1 MVVRYTL
8 TRVLDFPGVPIDIS
22 LGRCISVTGICDA
35 TGDND
40 FIGNALSKVIG
51 RLGGRNG
58 LAGGWCLYLVVRAGA
73 RCL

>member
-1 MVVRYTL
+1 MVMVRATL

-22 LGRCISVTGICDA
+22 LGRCMRVTGLCDA

-40 FIGNALSKVIG
+40 FVGKALSKVIG

-58 LAGGWCLYLVVRAGA
+58 LTGG
-73 RCL
+73 